1 MPTTIEETKMT
12 NEMTVSKLNEM
23 RLTAMAE
30 TYRMQLSDPKFQEL
44 SFEERFGILVDIEWA
59 RRKNNRLT
67 KLIKKAEYK
76 FNQACIEDVEYHEDR
91 KLDKTQIT
99 RLSTCQYIAE
109 KHNLIIILTSIWRFT
124 QLMK

>member
-1 MPTTIEETKMT
+1 MT